1 MKFNEMGVSA
11 KTIAAL
17 EEMKYIDATEVQ
29 EKSIPLI
36 LQGEELV
43 VRSQTGTGK
52 TAAFGIGIIEI
63 IASDKNKKALVLAP
77 TRELALQITK
87 ELRSIARNHHMNIFA
102 VYGGQDIHGQERL
115 IRQGFEII
123 IATPGRLLDHFNRGN
138 INLAEFNIVVL
149 DEADRMLDMGFK
161 DDIDSILDKVNEQR
175 QMLLFSATIDNR
187 VKLIAN
193 SYMNAPSLIEAGSE
207 GKVETIEEE
216 TIHMPRA
223 EKYRRL
229 RDILS
234 GETASRTIIFVS
246 TQRCA
251 EYLCNR
257 LNEDGIVARDLHG
270 GKSQNQRERVMHAF
284 KEGKFNILV
293 ATDVASRGLHIE
305 DISHII
311 NYDVANDPETHTHRI
326 GRTGRMGKEGKA
338 ITFIETDA
346 YAPRGRTSSHHGSY
360 GGQRSRGYSSH
371 QHGGNRSSQHRGYG
385 SSTHSSNSSNSGQS
399 HGSNTGHA
407 SHSSNAPQQ
416 PYHRRKRSP
425 RLF

>member
-1 MKFNEMGVSA
+1 MKFKEMGVNDR
-11 KTIAAL
+11 TIAAL
-17 EEMKYIDATEVQ
+17 ESMGYVDATEVQ

-52 TAAFGIGIIEI
+52 TAAFGIGIIDI
-63 IASDKNKKALVLAP
+63 IATDKTKKALVLAP

-87 ELRSIARNHHMNIFA
+87 ELRAIAKNQHMNIFA

-123 IATPGRLLDHFNRGN
+123 IATPGRLLDHYKRGN
-138 INLAEFNIVVL
+138 LELSEFNLVVL

-161 DDIDSILDKVNEQR
+161 EDIDSILDKVNEQR
-175 QMLLFSATIDNR
+175 QMMLFSATIDNR
-187 VKLIAN
+187 VKVIAN
-193 SYMNAPSLIEAGSE
+193 SYMNAPVLVEAGSE

-216 TIHMPRA
+216 TVHLTRA
-223 EKYRRL
+223 EKYRKL
-229 RDILS
+229 REILS
-234 GETASRTIIFVS
+234 SGITTRTIIFVS

-257 LNEDGIVARDLHG
+257 LNEDGINAKDLHG

-284 KEGKFNILV
+284 KEGKFHILV

-326 GRTGRMGKEGKA
+326 GRTGRMGKEGRA

-346 YAPRGRTSSHHGSY
+346 FAPRGRTSSHHGGYRGGSSQ
-360 GGQRSRGYSSH
+360 GHRGQRQHSHSGHSRSDSSGH
-371 QHGGNRSSQHRGYG
+371 FHSGHSGHSQSG
-385 SSTHSSNSSNSGQS
+385 HSHSQQGR
-399 HGSNTGHA
+399 
-407 SHSSNAPQQ
+407 SSNAPQQ
-416 PYHRRKRSP
+416 PYHRRRRSP